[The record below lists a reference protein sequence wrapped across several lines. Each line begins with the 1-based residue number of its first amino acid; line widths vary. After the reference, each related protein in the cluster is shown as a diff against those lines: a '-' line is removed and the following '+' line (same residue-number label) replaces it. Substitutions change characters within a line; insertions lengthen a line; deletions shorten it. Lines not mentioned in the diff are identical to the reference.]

1 KMVLVSVIMPSYN
14 HAQYISE
21 AIESVLEQ
29 NIRDIELIII
39 DDCSRDNSKEI
50 ILNYAKRDG
59 RIRTIF
65 HEENLGIAKTYNDGL
80 DAAEGK
86 YVAILDSD
94 DVWRR
99 NKLERQLSI
108 LYAND
113 DLVVWSEGRIID
125 REGKPTGQAF
135 TQMHHA
141 SRKRK
146 SGDILE
152 ILLFDNFIFDS
163 SLIMKKSNADGIRF
177 DHNLKYLNDYK
188 FVVDLAKTLK
198 YYFISEQ
205 LVDYRIHGK
214 DTITRDGESW
224 LKDEILVRQYF
235 LDRYATK
242 SQIRADMFNRIS
254 SAYFALGEKE
264 LARQFILKGL
274 SQKSISFG
282 SPLYI
287 IRLFNSFVGTSLL
300 RLYYTAI
307 LLLSSKT
314 RVQL

>member
-1 KMVLVSVIMPSYN
+1 MVLVSVIMPSYN

-21 AIESVLEQ
+21 AIDSVLEQ

-50 ILNYAKRDG
+50 ILNYKKKDA

-94 DVWRR
+94 DVWRK
-99 NKLERQLSI
+99 NKLEKQLSI
-108 LYAND
+108 LHANE
-113 DLVVWSEGRIID
+113 DLVVWSEGRIIN
-125 REGKPTGQAF
+125 REGKPTGQTF
-135 TQMHHA
+135 TQIQYA

-146 SGDILE
+146 SGDILG
-152 ILLFDNFIFDS
+152 ILLFDNFILDS
-163 SLIMKKSNADGIRF
+163 SLIVKKSNVDGVRF

-188 FVVDLAKTLK
+188 FVVDLAKNFK
-198 YYFISEQ
+198 YYFIKEQ
-205 LVDYRIHGK
+205 LVDYRVHGK
-214 DTITRDGESW
+214 NTITQDQESW
-224 LKDEILVRQYF
+224 MKDEILVRQYF
-235 LDRYATK
+235 LDRYAMK

-264 LARQFILKGL
+264 HARQIILKAL
-274 SQKSISFG
+274 SQKSINFG
-282 SPLYI
+282 SLLYI
-287 IRLFNSFVGTSLL
+287 IRLFNSFVGTPLL
-300 RLYYTAI
+300 RMYYTFI

-314 RVQL
+314 RAQL

>member
-1 KMVLVSVIMPSYN
+1 MVQVSVIMPSYN

-50 ILNYAKRDG
+50 ILNYRKKDA

-65 HEENLGIAKTYNDGL
+65 HEQNLGIAKTYNDGL

-108 LYAND
+108 LEANE
-113 DLVVWSEGRIID
+113 DLIVWSEGRIID
-125 REGKPTGQAF
+125 RDGKSTGQTF
-135 TQMHHA
+135 TRTHHA

-152 ILLFDNFIFDS
+152 ILLFENFIFDS
-163 SLIMKKSNADGIRF
+163 SLIMKKSNVDGIRF
-177 DHNLKYLNDYK
+177 DHNLKYLNDYR
-188 FVVDLAKTLK
+188 FVVDLARNFK
-198 YYFISEQ
+198 YYFIKEQ
-205 LVDYRIHGK
+205 LVDYRVHGK
-214 DTITRDGESW
+214 NTITRDVESQ

-235 LDRYATK
+235 LDRYAMK
-242 SQIRADMFNRIS
+242 SQIRADMFNRMS
-254 SAYFALGEKE
+254 SAYFALGKKE
-264 LARQFILKGL
+264 LARQFMLKGL
-274 SQKSISFG
+274 SQKSINFG
-282 SPLYI
+282 SLLYI
-287 IRLFNSFVGTSLL
+287 IRLFNSFSGTHLL
-300 RLYYTAI
+300 RLYYTSI

-314 RVQL
+314 RAQL